1 MEILRN
7 IEKNIIN
14 ISNNDKYDVN
24 DTILLKNNIKEYFTY
39 INDKE
44 NTINEKKMKYNERY
58 ENPRIK
64 QELEYYKYL
73 NDKREL
79 LNIFEEEKTKMALY
93 NYLNLKRPKYN
104 DINLYSYENI
114 NLIEKR

>member
-44 NTINEKKMKYNERY
+44 NIINEKTITSKIGLVAKS
-58 ENPRIK
+58 IK
-64 QELEYYKYL
+64 NFL
-73 NDKREL
+73 
-79 LNIFEEEKTKMALY
+79 T
-93 NYLNLKRPKYN
+93 
-104 DINLYSYENI
+104 
-114 NLIEKR
+114 